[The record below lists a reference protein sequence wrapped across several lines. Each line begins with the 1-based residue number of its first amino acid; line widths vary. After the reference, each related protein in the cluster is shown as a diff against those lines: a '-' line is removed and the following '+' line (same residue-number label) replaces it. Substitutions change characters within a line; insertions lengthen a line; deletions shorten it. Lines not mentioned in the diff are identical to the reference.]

1 MKSSSLKQKS
11 LFGVDSSA
19 WSGSSAG
26 SGSVV
31 VLSATSIA
39 VILSSVSMVASSVV
53 GSSSPI

>member
-19 WSGSSAG
+19 S